1 MAHREHFP
9 VLEKHRRLLA
19 GLAVAAAV
27 LLAHGGSLRVPFFF
41 DDTEAIVNNPTIRS
55 LARIGD
61 VLSPPA
67 GGSGVTGRPVV
78 NLTLAIDHAFGGL
91 NPRGYHATNLLLHA
105 TAALLLLGVVR
116 RTLLTPAL
124 RGRFGAVATPLALA
138 VGLLWGTHPLQVES
152 VACVIQ
158 RTELLGGLFLLLT
171 LYGFVRSL
179 ADPQRRRWPVVT
191 VAASVLGMASKEIMV
206 AAPLLVLIYDRAV
219 AAGSLRA
226 AWSARWS
233 LHLSLAATW
242 LVLLALLVG
251 MGGTRGSAAG
261 IGLGVPWWAYALKQC
276 EAIPAYLGLALW
288 PHPLVLDYGTDVVTD
303 PLKVVGP
310 GLQLL
315 VLVSAT
321 LLALRWRPR
330 VGFVAFAGF
339 AILAPSSSVVPL
351 VTQTMAEHRV
361 YLPLAAVVVLA
372 VLAVH
377 RALGARAVLWGSAAL
392 GLAFAA
398 VSAARNRVMQD
409 ELAIWADTI
418 AKRPANA
425 RAHASQALALSQ
437 RGRPAE
443 AVPVFQR
450 ALALDPQSAA
460 TALNLGT
467 AYFELRDF
475 AEAAVH
481 FRRAMALSPKLAA
494 AQTNLGA
501 ALLELGDATG
511 ALAAHEAA
519 LALDPRHAAALR
531 NAGRTL
537 LALNRPAEAARRYAE
552 VLAQAPREAEAHYN
566 LGLALARAGE
576 LPRALPHFATALR
589 LRPDPAAY
597 LAYARFLAEA
607 GRIVEARAA
616 IDAAL
621 KLRPDFPEALRE
633 RERLNAL
640 R

>member
-1 MAHREHFP
+1 MRPAGEPSPLARGLM
-9 VLEKHRRLLA
+9 VVALL
-19 GLAVAAAV
+19 AAV

-55 LARIGD
+55 LARLGD

-67 GGSGVTGRPVV
+67 DGSGVTGRPIV

-91 NPRGYHATNLLLHA
+91 NPRGYHVTNLLLHA
-105 TAALLLLGVVR
+105 TAALLLFGVVR
-116 RTLLTPAL
+116 RTLRLPSMRA
-124 RGRFGAVATPLALA
+124 RFGAASAPLALA
-138 VGLLWGTHPLQVES
+138 VGLVWGVHPLQTES

-158 RTELLGGLFLLLT
+158 RTELLGGVFLLLT
-171 LYGFVRSL
+171 LYGFVRSVEE
-179 ADPQRRRWPVVT
+179 PRRRRWPVLAI
-191 VAASVLGMASKEIMV
+191 AASALGMASKEIVV
-206 AAPLLVLIYDRAV
+206 AAPLLVLLYDRAFV
-219 AAGSLRA
+219 AGTLRA
-226 AWSARWS
+226 AWAARRTFY
-233 LHLSLAATW
+233 LSLAATW
-242 LVLLALLVG
+242 LVLLVLLLT

-261 IGLGVPWWAYALKQC
+261 LGLGVPWWAYALKQG

-303 PLKVVGP
+303 PMKVLLP
-310 GLQLL
+310 GLVLIA
-315 VLVSAT
+315 LVSAT

-351 VTQTMAEHRV
+351 VTQTMAEHRM
-361 YLPLAAVVVLA
+361 YLPLASVVVLA
-372 VLAVH
+372 VLALH
-377 RALGARAVLWGSAAL
+377 RALGARFTLILAVTLSLAL
-392 GLAFAA
+392 AL
-398 VSAARNRVMQD
+398 VSAARTRVMQD

-418 AKRPANA
+418 AKRPGNA
-425 RAHASQALALSQ
+425 RAHASHALALSN

-443 AVPVFQR
+443 AVTGFRR
-450 ALALDPQSAA
+450 ALALDPDSAA
-460 TALNLGT
+460 TELNLGT
-467 AYFELRDF
+467 ALFELRDYKAA
-475 AEAAVH
+475 AEH
-481 FRRAMALSPKLAA
+481 FRRALALNPKLAA
-494 AQTNLGA
+494 AHTNLGA
-501 ALLELGDATG
+501 ARLELGDAAG

-531 NAGRTL
+531 NAGRAL

-552 VLAQAPREAEAHYN
+552 AVAQAPLDAEAHYH
-566 LGLALARAGE
+566 LGLALSRAGE

-589 LRPDPAAY
+589 LRPDPAAWV
-597 LAYARFLAEA
+597 AYARFLAEA
-607 GRIVEARAA
+607 GRIAEARAA
-616 IDAAL
+616 IDTAL

>member
-91 NPRGYHATNLLLHA
+91 DPRGYHATNLLLHA

-206 AAPLLVLIYDRAV
+206 AAPLLVLIYDRAF

-276 EAIPAYLGLALW
+276 DAIPAYLGLALW

-303 PLKVVGP
+303 PLKVVG
-310 GLQLL
+310 
-315 VLVSAT
+315 
-321 LLALRWRPR
+321 RH
-330 VGFVAFAGF
+330 F
-339 AILAPSSSVVPL
+339 IKSV
-351 VTQTMAEHRV
+351 
-361 YLPLAAVVVLA
+361 
-372 VLAVH
+372 
-377 RALGARAVLWGSAAL
+377 
-392 GLAFAA
+392 
-398 VSAARNRVMQD
+398 
-409 ELAIWADTI
+409 
-418 AKRPANA
+418 
-425 RAHASQALALSQ
+425 
-437 RGRPAE
+437 
-443 AVPVFQR
+443 
-450 ALALDPQSAA
+450 
-460 TALNLGT
+460 
-467 AYFELRDF
+467 
-475 AEAAVH
+475 
-481 FRRAMALSPKLAA
+481 
-494 AQTNLGA
+494 
-501 ALLELGDATG
+501 
-511 ALAAHEAA
+511 
-519 LALDPRHAAALR
+519 
-531 NAGRTL
+531 
-537 LALNRPAEAARRYAE
+537 
-552 VLAQAPREAEAHYN
+552 
-566 LGLALARAGE
+566 
-576 LPRALPHFATALR
+576 
-589 LRPDPAAY
+589 
-597 LAYARFLAEA
+597 
-607 GRIVEARAA
+607 
-616 IDAAL
+616 
-621 KLRPDFPEALRE
+621 
-633 RERLNAL
+633 
-640 R
+640 